1 MFVCFG
7 FSGLHRWHMEVP
19 RLGVQSE
26 LQLLAYA
33 TATEMQD
40 LGLICDLHHSSGQ
53 RQIPNQLSKARNQT
67 HDLIVPSKIC
77 FWCTMMGT
85 PNINF
90 YLISFF

>member
-1 MFVCFG
+1 
-7 FSGLHRWHMEVP
+7 MEVP
-19 RLGVQSE
+19 GLGVE
-26 LQLLAYA
+26 LEVQLPAYSTD
-33 TATEMQD
+33 TAMQD
-40 LGLICDLHHSSGQ
+40 LSLACDLHHSSGQ